1 MIQKANLL
9 KLLLNK
15 PTDTPGENVPSYS
28 DTIEIRT
35 NLDTKATAIFGSPYF
50 ATPNKTIAWD
60 TNVVSFNDECIILN
74 NEITQT
80 QYWHLFDLIRDEE
93 GFYGIVQH
101 DSGVYLVYFD
111 EIIQDNIS
119 TNGIKAKIEY
129 DITAVLKEASG
140 STDPTTLT
148 NGAIRINKSSIDGR
162 FLIATAIPDQTYFAV
177 IEYTI
182 NVGTANEY
190 RYQRIAKSTL
200 TSYTPLLDDMYV
212 SWVEENVQYAIGVI
226 SRATEPQ
233 EKVNLALL
241 EITGTMDNISY
252 STLSNLNGV
261 MSGASLLKLNYTPQ
275 IRYRSL
281 TDRFYSYSTIKDTS
295 HTEGGVTWYEGDVVL
310 SRLNGETRTELSRT
324 TTQYMYTPGITDHA
338 YKNEADIVVL
348 NNNVFIIETILT
360 ATNKIQA
367 TFKQLIDNTLHSKV
381 VLSDVSY
388 SVSNI
393 AFTIISNQFN
403 LYKYSYQLGD
413 YLYEVNSVFRTGYNG
428 EGYFDKNALSSQ
440 SGELYDITSNVT
452 FARDLYNK
460 SIVGDTVNSV
470 MHVPYNYLNENP
482 IIREKL
488 ISETNLAI
496 DDTTEEIEKNKY
508 EELYVSFADA
518 YKVWDM
524 NGKKAYQQGAS
535 YEIAKQINEGFD
547 MYVGLFRVTNND
559 NTTHESELLN
569 IPIVNGEGVIEICF
583 PIPEGRSKTLEIL
596 DQNGEIQFA
605 SIDISNLT
613 PGAYKLTEK
622 IKVEG

>member
-1 MIQKANLL
+1 MIQKENLL

-28 DTIEIRT
+28 DTIETRT

-50 ATPNKTIAWD
+50 ATPNKTITWD

-74 NEITQT
+74 NEITET
-80 QYWHLFDLIRDEE
+80 QYWHLYDLIRDEE

-101 DSGVYLVYFD
+101 DSGVYLVYF
-111 EIIQDNIS
+111 EELVQNNIS

-140 STDPTTLT
+140 STDPTTLN
-148 NGAIRINKSSIDGR
+148 NGSFKISKSSIDGR

-295 HTEGGVTWYEGDVVL
+295 HTESGITWYEGDVVL

-367 TFKQLIDNTLHSKV
+367 TFKQLIGDTLHSKV
-381 VLSDVSY
+381 VLSDVGY

-440 SGELYDITSNVT
+440 SGELYDITSNVA

-460 SIVGDTVNSV
+460 SIVGDTINSV

-524 NGKKAYQQGAS
+524 NGKKTYQQGAS
-535 YEIAKQINEGFD
+535 YEVAKQINEGFD

-559 NTTHESELLN
+559 NTTYESELLN
-569 IPIVNGEGVIEICF
+569 IPIVNGEGIIEICF
-583 PIPEGRSKTLEIL
+583 PIPEGKSKTLEIL
-596 DQNGEIQFA
+596 DQNGDIQFA

>member
-1 MIQKANLL
+1 MIQKENLL

-28 DTIEIRT
+28 DTIQIKT
-35 NLDTKATAIFGSPYF
+35 DLDTKATAIFGSPYF

-74 NEITQT
+74 NEITET
-80 QYWHLFDLIRDEE
+80 QYWHLYDLIRDEE

-101 DSGVYLVYFD
+101 DSGVYLVYF
-111 EIIQDNIS
+111 EELVQDNIS

-140 STDPTTLT
+140 STDPTTLN
-148 NGAIRINKSSIDGR
+148 NGSFKISKSSIDGR

-295 HTEGGVTWYEGDVVL
+295 HTESGITWYEGDVVL

-324 TTQYMYTPGITDHA
+324 TTQYMYTPNQTDHA

-367 TFKQLIDNTLHSKV
+367 TFKQLIGDTLHSKV
-381 VLSDVSY
+381 VLSDVGY

-440 SGELYDITSNVT
+440 SGELYDITSNVA

-470 MHVPYNYLNENP
+470 MHVPYNYLNESP

-488 ISETNLAI
+488 MSKTNLAI
-496 DDTTEEIEKNKY
+496 DNVTDEIEKNKY
-508 EELYVSFADA
+508 EELYVSFADT

-524 NGKKAYQQGAS
+524 NGKKTYQQRAS
-535 YEIAKQINEGFD
+535 YETAKQLDEGFE

-559 NTTHESELLN
+559 NSTYESELLD

-583 PIPEGRSKTLEIL
+583 PIPEGKSKTLEIL
-596 DQNGEIQFA
+596 DQNGDIQFA
-605 SIDISNLT
+605 SIDISNLQ

>member
-1 MIQKANLL
+1 MIQKENLL

-15 PTDTPGENVPSYS
+15 PTDTPNENVPSYS

-50 ATPNKTIAWD
+50 ATPNKTITWD

-80 QYWHLFDLIRDEE
+80 QYWHLFELIRDEE

-101 DSGVYLVYFD
+101 NSGVYLVYF
-111 EIIQDNIS
+111 EELVQDNIS

-140 STDPTTLT
+140 STDPTTLN
-148 NGAIRINKSSIDGR
+148 NGSFKISKSSIDGR

-177 IEYTI
+177 IEYKI

-295 HTEGGVTWYEGDVVL
+295 HTESGITWYEGDVVL

-360 ATNKIQA
+360 APNTIQA
-367 TFKQLIDNTLHSKV
+367 TFKQLIGDTLHSKV
-381 VLSDVSY
+381 VLSDVGY

-440 SGELYDITSNVT
+440 SGELYDITGNVA

-524 NGKKAYQQGAS
+524 NGKKTYQQSAS

-559 NTTHESELLN
+559 NTTYESELLN

-583 PIPEGRSKTLEIL
+583 PIPEGKSKTLEIL
-596 DQNGEIQFA
+596 DQNGDIQFA